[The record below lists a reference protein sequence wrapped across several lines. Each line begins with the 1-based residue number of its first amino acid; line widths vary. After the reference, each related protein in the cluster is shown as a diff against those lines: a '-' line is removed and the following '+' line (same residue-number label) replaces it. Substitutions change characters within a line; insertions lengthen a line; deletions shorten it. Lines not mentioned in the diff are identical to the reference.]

1 MVRVSTRRYPWLYVI
16 IKSVKNDDIVRKKMG
31 FWFYDKNAKYNVL
44 VSKKKFVGRTY
55 MPYNDKVVESVYA
68 LMQN

>member
-1 MVRVSTRRYPWLYVI
+1 
-16 IKSVKNDDIVRKKMG
+16 MG